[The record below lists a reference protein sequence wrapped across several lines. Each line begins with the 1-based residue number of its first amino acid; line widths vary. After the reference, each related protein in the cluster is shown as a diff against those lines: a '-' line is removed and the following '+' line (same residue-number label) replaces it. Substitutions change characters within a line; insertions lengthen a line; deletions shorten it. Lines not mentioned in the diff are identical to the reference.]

1 MLNPQ
6 LSVIKHRA
14 QASPVGM
21 IAAVSTIKMTLLISS
36 EVELLGA
43 GVSSRT

>member
-14 QASPVGM
+14 QASPVG